1 MLGRLTLSLSLLS
14 LLGAA
19 GCKSDGTLQ
28 VTWDFLGVESPAS
41 GCGQHGVD
49 SILIAGLD
57 TGGDTTRT
65 VALCTPGFRNVSVP
79 DGTWSVVVSMLDA
92 QGATLPGSDP
102 NGGSATGTAT
112 VTTDTHGAISVH
124 LDPPPACSDGVDND
138 HDGRVDSA
146 DANCQNGGTAE

>member
-1 MLGRLTLSLSLLS
+1 MLGRLTLALSLLS
-14 LLGAA
+14 LVGAA

-28 VTWDFLGVESPAS
+28 VTWDFGGVESPAS

-49 SILIAGLD
+49 SILISGAD

-79 DGTWSVVVSMLDA
+79 DGTWSVVVSMLNAEGGTLLGPGPDA
-92 QGATLPGSDP
+92 V
-102 NGGSATGTAT
+102 SASGIAT
-112 VTTDTHGAISVH
+112 VTTDAPGAISVH

-138 HDGRVDSA
+138 RDGRVDLA
-146 DANCQNGGTAE
+146 DPDCQNGGNAE